1 MILSMTALLALSRVI
16 EPVYGSREYLKFL
29 AIVNAAAVRLAACSL
44 QPALVHHV
52 RRRICMRCLHCH
64 HAQGVGAFFTVYV
77 VYALHPTEEG
87 NLLCVLFPP
96 ATLLPDTTGHCCWGA
111 TSSHGIHCI

>member
-1 MILSMTALLALSRVI
+1 MSVQMILSVTALLALSRVI
-16 EPVYGSREYLKFL
+16 EPVYGSQEYLKFL

-44 QPALVHHV
+44 QLALVHHM
-52 RRRICMRCLHCH
+52 RRWNCRTHPYCR

-87 NLLCVLFPP
+87 NLL
-96 ATLLPDTTGHCCWGA
+96 
-111 TSSHGIHCI
+111 

>member
-1 MILSMTALLALSRVI
+1 VSVQMILSVTALLALSRVI

-44 QPALVHHV
+44 QPALVHH
-52 RRRICMRCLHCH
+52 MRPCSRMNCPCCH

-87 NLLCVLFPP
+87 NLL
-96 ATLLPDTTGHCCWGA
+96 
-111 TSSHGIHCI
+111 